1 MVMNNHSIPSSL
13 KLADWFYKK
22 AISVGKQLNEQQIQH
37 LLFLSQVH
45 FILKSGRFLYP
56 SLFVC
61 DHSGFY
67 NPTIRT
73 LMEFGLPLM
82 PKTNFS
88 TEIEIFLELIW
99 QKYALLS
106 DVDLTKFVLSLE
118 CWKKNYRPN
127 EEYIVNPMHL
137 VDSFVGTLHLSKGK
151 QNPKTKTK
159 IMLSQHGP
167 VKVSAWQ
174 PRKLSSSN

>member
-1 MVMNNHSIPSSL
+1 MVMNNHLIPYSL
-13 KLADWFYKK
+13 ELAYWFCKK
-22 AISVGKQLNEQQIQH
+22 ATSVGKQLGEQQIQH
-37 LLFLSQVH
+37 LLFLAQVH
-45 FILKSGRFLYP
+45 YILKSGHFLYP

-61 DHSGFY
+61 GRSGFY

-82 PKTNFS
+82 PETNFDAK
-88 TEIEIFLELIW
+88 IETFLELIW

-106 DVDLTKFVLSLE
+106 DTELTNFILTLD
-118 CWKKNYRPN
+118 CWKKNYRSN
-127 EEYIVNPMHL
+127 EEFIVNPMHL
-137 VDSFVGTLHLSKGK
+137 IDSFADALHLSKEQK
-151 QNPKTKTK
+151 KTKTK